1 MTYALCSNAITLTS
15 NQKFSE
21 RLAGCKQK
29 TKRGAQRPPER
40 LIMDKFKRQMN
51 CLKNEIDHI
60 TEESIKHNN
69 SPMTIHGQFQNIVK
83 KIDQIVNEKT
93 VYAAPNYWDNPN

>member
-1 MTYALCSNAITLTS
+1 
-15 NQKFSE
+15 
-21 RLAGCKQK
+21 
-29 TKRGAQRPPER
+29 
-40 LIMDKFKRQMN
+40 MN

-60 TEESIKHNN
+60 TEESIKYNN

-93 VYAAPNYWDNPN
+93 VYAVPNYWENPN